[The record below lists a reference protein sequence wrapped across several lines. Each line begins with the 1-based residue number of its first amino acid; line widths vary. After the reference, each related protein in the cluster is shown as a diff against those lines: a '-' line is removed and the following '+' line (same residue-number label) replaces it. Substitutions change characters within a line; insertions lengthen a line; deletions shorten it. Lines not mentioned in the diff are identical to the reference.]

1 MKTNVKMLRSSFKW
15 FIAILLCLGFCFTPV
30 KANTTDYSIEDF
42 HIDATYH
49 KNNTITQ
56 TETIQVNYST
66 PKHGIYQYIPLHFY
80 VGYKDGE
87 EKAGQVDTYAI
98 QVEDVSVKGASY
110 ETSSEDG
117 TYQIKIGDADT
128 YVTGSKTYTIQYT
141 LVLPKDYRSNYDFMY
156 YSLIGNDWECAMNHV
171 SFDLHFEKPL
181 TQKEVNGFHLF
192 SGPSRQTTN
201 AANVEYQVTK
211 NGVSGQVNQLAAG
224 SAITILSRLRKNYF
238 VDAYQR
244 STWMTWLCAL
254 LAAIFALLVL
264 IKELQNHDDDITPVI
279 TFDPPEDLDPA
290 AVGYIVDGK
299 ADDVDMM
306 ALIPYWAEK
315 GYVDIED
322 QSQSEKHPHIIV
334 HAKVDALPTKDPYQT
349 MLFKAMFKKDK
360 SCDFTHM
367 NKKFGEKFV
376 AAKEALHQ
384 SFLDER
390 KLEET
395 DSFEYFS
402 LVGLIVFALALFTSS
417 YVGYFYHWYVA
428 IIFVALFVI
437 CAWCLNK
444 DIKDSFDKQHHS
456 VWKFLL
462 SLVCFGVWLFFIYTQ
477 GTQTDQIL
485 PSWVLYGVSIL
496 IYLCFFF
503 SYRMHKMSAYW
514 KEKAGPLMGFKDFI
528 QKAEVDQLEKLS
540 AENPSYFYD
549 VIPYAMVF
557 GLAKT
562 WAKKFTN
569 IQIPQPDW
577 YVANDYT
584 FWNTMYFYSMMNH
597 GIQTPVDNSVR
608 SYNAAQAAQQAGSG
622 SGSFGGFSGGG
633 AGGGGG
639 GAW

>member
-1 MKTNVKMLRSSFKW
+1 
-15 FIAILLCLGFCFTPV
+15 
-30 KANTTDYSIEDF
+30 
-42 HIDATYH
+42 
-49 KNNTITQ
+49 
-56 TETIQVNYST
+56 
-66 PKHGIYQYIPLHFY
+66 
-80 VGYKDGE
+80 
-87 EKAGQVDTYAI
+87 
-98 QVEDVSVKGASY
+98 
-110 ETSSEDG
+110 
-117 TYQIKIGDADT
+117 
-128 YVTGSKTYTIQYT
+128 
-141 LVLPKDYRSNYDFMY
+141 
-156 YSLIGNDWECAMNHV
+156 
-171 SFDLHFEKPL
+171 
-181 TQKEVNGFHLF
+181 
-192 SGPSRQTTN
+192 
-201 AANVEYQVTK
+201 
-211 NGVSGQVNQLAAG
+211 
-224 SAITILSRLRKNYF
+224 
-238 VDAYQR
+238 
-244 STWMTWLCAL
+244 
-254 LAAIFALLVL
+254 
-264 IKELQNHDDDITPVI
+264 
-279 TFDPPEDLDPA
+279 
-290 AVGYIVDGK
+290 
-299 ADDVDMM
+299 MM

-456 VWKFLL
+456 VWKSLL